1 MDLSEGNSV
10 LKHLVLDFNEQ
21 VNYEMECTGNSY
33 KMATLMKKIIPLSH
47 RQKWLNRL
55 CVKKLTS

>member
-1 MDLSEGNSV
+1 MDLSEDNSV
-10 LKHLVLDFNEQ
+10 LKNLVLDFNEQ
-21 VNYEMECTGNSY
+21 VNMECTGNSY
-33 KMATLMKKIIPLSH
+33 KMATLMREMIPLSH